1 MKKLIAV
8 GLLLALLPVATPA
21 AALSN
26 QTITKTVVNSA
37 ATISSAN
44 KSALSALLFQN
55 PATTKLSCVG
65 FTKLSPTTKEKT
77 AALAKAKSFCSYA
90 KARVSSLSVTSITQ
104 TTKITS
110 NIGKVNLVLTV
121 PSYPATALSFDNL
134 DVNWVA
140 RTATSRVL
148 ERYESSAQSSVAIDY
163 HVGPNVPAAGVT
175 REKSLITKASRLWAD
190 VFTKNF
196 TVVLFSE
203 KDAEWAEQKR
213 LELGGDLPGGITGY
227 LARSGAKDQCILGF
241 ASKDKAGNPIYFNCI
256 HSSGNRYA
264 IADHTAIHEHFH
276 MVQNSLYKPNVLMP
290 LWLNEGAPTFF
301 GFALGYGSTDR
312 NGRLSEQFYLTSP
325 AFDPFGTGTVDPTRF
340 RTWAKTASNEDIA
353 KVFELME
360 ADPENREAFNQY
372 GLGAIAAQALIAV
385 GGIEDYLDFI
395 RATNQTDWKIA
406 FKNQYGLTP
415 AEFYLK
421 LAPYIRSLGN
431 KYL

>member
-1 MKKLIAV
+1 MKKLLAV
-8 GLLLALLPVATPA
+8 GLLLALVPIATPA
-21 AALSN
+21 QALSN
-26 QTITKTVVNSA
+26 QVITKTISNSA
-37 ATISSAN
+37 ATISSVN
-44 KSALSALLFQN
+44 KSALSSLLSQN

-65 FTKLSPTTKEKT
+65 FTKLMPTTKEKS
-77 AALAKAKSFCSYA
+77 AALSKAKSFCSFA
-90 KARVSSLSVTSITQ
+90 KARVSLLSVTSTTQ
-104 TTKITS
+104 PTKITS
-110 NIGKVNLVLTV
+110 NVGKVNLVLTV

-140 RTATSRVL
+140 RAATSRVL
-148 ERYESSAQSSVAIDY
+148 ERYESKVQSAVAIDY

-175 REKSLITKASRLWAD
+175 KEKSLIAKASRLWSD
-190 VFTKNF
+190 VFTKSF

-227 LARSGAKDQCILGF
+227 LAKPGAKDQCILGF

-276 MVQNSLYKPNVLMP
+276 MVQNSLYKPNTLMP
-290 LWLNEGAPTFF
+290 LWVNEGAPTFF

-325 AFDPFGTGTVDPTRF
+325 AFDPFAVGTVDTRRF
-340 RTWAKTASNEDIA
+340 ATWAKTASNADIA

-360 ADPENREAFNQY
+360 ADPENRDIFNQY
-372 GLGAIAAQALIAV
+372 GLGAIASQALIAV
-385 GGIEDYLDFI
+385 DGIDAYLDFI
-395 RATNQTDWKIA
+395 RATNQTDWKSA
-406 FKNQYGLTP
+406 FKAQYGLTP

-421 LAPYIRSLGN
+421 LAPYIRALGN